1 MHRKLTQSGPAPL
14 DPAHSSL
21 DYVCVQEAMAQLDAT
36 AFSRMPYSVR
46 VFAENVARRQPAAQA
61 VVYLEALAQR
71 RHDVDFPYF
80 PARVVLQ
87 DLLGTPALVD
97 LAGMRDAVA
106 EAGGDPSVV
115 NPVVPTHLVV
125 DHSLNVEIAG
135 TESDAMARNMAIEQ
149 RKNAERFEFLAWCKQ
164 AFSNLDV
171 LMPGN
176 GILHQVNIEHLS
188 PVIQVKDGVAFPDTL
203 VGTDSHTTMINAL
216 GVLGWGVGGIEAES
230 VMLGRAVWLRLP
242 TIVGVELRGG
252 RPAGVM
258 ATDLVLAI
266 TEFLRKQKVVGTI
279 IEFYGEGA
287 RALSLADRATIANM
301 APEFGATAAL
311 FAIDDHTLEFLRL
324 TGRSEAQIALVESY
338 AKAQGL
344 WADAFAN
351 AEYDRTLSFDLST
364 VGRAL
369 AGPANPHDRVPLS
382 ALISSGIAKPKTIA
396 VQSAGSRA
404 AASSSAPSA
413 ASSAASSSASSANP
427 ATVPLEEGAVVIAA
441 ITSCT
446 NTSNPRNMIAAGLL
460 ARKAVELGLTRKPWV
475 KTSLAPGSKP
485 VESYLRAAELMEPLE
500 ALGFGIIG
508 FGCTSCN
515 GMSGPLPKV
524 IEDEIVSRDLHTVA
538 VLSGNRN
545 FNGRIHLRVK
555 EAFLASPPLVVAYA
569 IAGTIHIDIENAALG
584 TGKDGAPVYLADLWP
599 ADDDIDAVLK
609 QSVRGEQYLKIYTEM
624 FAKHQD
630 GSNQASVPA
639 RFPWREDSDYIRR
652 PPYWAANLTAP
663 ARFSGMRALAVLGDN
678 ITTDDLSP
686 SGAIL
691 ADSAAGEYLLSHGV
705 AAAEF
710 NSYGTRRGDHL
721 VAIRATFANNR
732 LKNEMA
738 GGKEGSFTRVEPDG
752 QVIRLFEAAEH
763 YMAQKQEL
771 IVVAGKNYG
780 AGSSRDW
787 AAKGVRL
794 LGVRAV
800 VCENFERIHR
810 SNLVGMGVLPLEF
823 EAGTTRQTLSLDG
836 SETFSLDLGETRA
849 FEPGMNLT
857 LLITRK
863 NGELVRAQVK
873 CRIDTQE
880 EIQIFEA
887 GGLLPR
893 ISSEILKAA

>member
-1 MHRKLTQSGPAPL
+1 MPRNPLPSQTVDFVRVVDATQS
-14 DPAHSSL
+14 
-21 DYVCVQEAMAQLDAT
+21 LDA
-36 AFSRMPYSVR
+36 AQFARLPYCVR
-46 VFAENVARRQPAAQA
+46 VFAENIVRRQPGPEART
-61 VVYLEALAQR
+61 YLSALAAR
-71 RHDVDFPYF
+71 RHDVDFPYY
-80 PARVVLQ
+80 PSRVVLQ

-106 EAGGDPSVV
+106 EAGGDPSAI

-125 DHSLNVEIAG
+125 DHSLNVEVAG
-135 TESDAMARNMAIEQ
+135 TDPEAMAKNMAIE
-149 RKNAERFEFLAWCKQ
+149 RSKNAERFEFLAWCKQ

-242 TIVGVELRGG
+242 TIVGVELKGFRQPGIT
-252 RPAGVM
+252 

-279 IEFYGEGA
+279 IEFYGDGA
-287 RALSLADRATIANM
+287 RAMTLSDRATISNM

-311 FAIDDHTLEFLRL
+311 FAIDEKTLDFLRL
-324 TGRSEAQIALVESY
+324 TGRTEAQISLTEAY

-344 WADAFAN
+344 WADAFAH
-351 AEYDRTLSFDLST
+351 AEYDRVLSFDLST

-382 ALISSGIAKPKTIA
+382 SLISKGIARPAEA
-396 VQSAGSRA
+396 VAEQPDP
-404 AASSSAPSA
+404 ASP
-413 ASSAASSSASSANP
+413 
-427 ATVPLEEGAVVIAA
+427 VKLYDGAVVIAA

-446 NTSNPRNMIAAGLL
+446 NTSNPRNMIAAGLV
-460 ARKAVELGLTRKPWV
+460 ARRAVELGLERKPWV

-485 VESYLRAAELMEPLE
+485 VESYLREARLMEPLE

-515 GMSGPLPKV
+515 GMSGPLSKK
-524 IEDEIVSRDLHTVA
+524 IEADIVSRDVHAVA

-545 FNGRIHLRVK
+545 FNGRIHPRVK

-569 IAGTIHIDIENAALG
+569 IAGTIHVDIENGVLG
-584 TGKDGAPVYLADLWP
+584 TDKTGAPVYLKDLWP
-599 ADDDIDAVLK
+599 SDEEIDTLLK
-609 QSVRGEQYLKIYTEM
+609 ASVHGEQYLKIYTEM
-624 FAKHQD
+624 FRKSERVH
-630 GSNQASVPA
+630 GQAAVPA
-639 RFPWREDSDYIRR
+639 RFPWREDSNYICR
-652 PPYWAANLTAP
+652 PPYWQPDLISA
-663 ARFSGMRALAVLGDN
+663 ARFADMRAIGVFGDN
-678 ITTDDLSP
+678 VTTDDLSP

-691 ADSAAGEYLLSHGV
+691 PESAAGEYLIEHGV
-705 AAAEF
+705 EPAEF
-710 NSYGTRRGDHL
+710 NSYGTRRGDHR

-732 LKNEMA
+732 LHNEMA
-738 GGKEGSFTRVEPDG
+738 NGQEGSLTRLEPEG
-752 QVIRLFEAAEH
+752 RIMRLFDAAEL
-763 YMAQKQEL
+763 YLSRGQEL
-771 IVVAGKNYG
+771 IVIAGKNYG
-780 AGSSRDW
+780 SGSSRDW

-794 LGVRAV
+794 IGVRAV

-823 EAGTTRQTLSLDG
+823 AEGTDRLTLQLDG
-836 SETFSLDLGETRA
+836 SEIYSVEGLG
-849 FEPGMNLT
+849 GDVSSGVT
-857 LLITRK
+857 LGLKIRRK
-863 NGELVRAQVK
+863 NGDVVTVPVK
-873 CRIDTQE
+873 CRIDTE
-880 EIQIFEA
+880 EEAEIFNA

-893 ISSEILKAA
+893 ISDEMLEAA

>member
-1 MHRKLTQSGPAPL
+1 MSAPL
-14 DPAHSSL
+14 PNQSVEFASVADALKS
-21 DYVCVQEAMAQLDAT
+21 VEAG
-36 AFSRMPYSVR
+36 AFARMPYSVR
-46 VFAENVARRQPAAQA
+46 VFAENIVRRQAPADAARYLQA
-61 VVYLEALAQR
+61 LIQR
-71 RHDVDFPYF
+71 RHDVDFPYY

-106 EAGGDPSVV
+106 ESGGDPRAI
-115 NPVVPTHLVV
+115 NPVVPTQLVV
-125 DHSLNVEIAG
+125 DHSLNVEIDG
-135 TESDAMARNMAIEQ
+135 SDPEAMSKNMAIEQ
-149 RKNAERFEFLAWCKQ
+149 QKNAERFEFLAWCKQ

-203 VGTDSHTTMINAL
+203 VGTDSHTTMINAI

-242 TIVGVELRGG
+242 TIVGVELSG
-252 RPAGVM
+252 RRQPGVT

-266 TEFLRKQKVVGTI
+266 TEFLRQQKVVGTI
-279 IEFYGEGA
+279 IEFHGEGA
-287 RALSLADRATIANM
+287 RALTLSDRATISNM

-311 FAIDDHTLEFLRL
+311 FAIDEKTLDFMRL
-324 TGRSEAQIALVESY
+324 TGRTEAQIALTEDY

-344 WADAFAN
+344 WADDFAH
-351 AEYDRTLSFDLST
+351 AEYDRVLSFDLSG

-369 AGPANPHDRVPLS
+369 AGPANPHDRVPLAS
-382 ALISSGIAKPKTIA
+382 LVSKGIAKPQRQATNHDTT
-396 VQSAGSRA
+396 A
-404 AASSSAPSA
+404 AAQLAD
-413 ASSAASSSASSANP
+413 
-427 ATVPLEEGAVVIAA
+427 GAIVIAA

-460 ARKAVELGLTRKPWV
+460 AKKATERGLQRKPWV

-485 VESYLRAAELMEPLE
+485 VESYLRAANLMAPLE

-515 GMSGPLPKV
+515 GMSGPLPEA
-524 IEDEIVSRDLHTVA
+524 IEREIVSRDLHAVA

-545 FNGRIHLRVK
+545 FNGRIHPRVK

-569 IAGTIHIDIENAALG
+569 IAGTIDIDIEHAALG
-584 TGKDGAPVYLADLWP
+584 VDAQGVAVHLSDIWPTDEEIDGLLRES
-599 ADDDIDAVLK
+599 IH
-609 QSVRGEQYLKIYTEM
+609 GEQYVRIYAEM
-624 FAKHQD
+624 FRKSERLDAID
-630 GSNQASVPA
+630 AVPA
-639 RFPWREDSDYIRR
+639 RFPWRDSSDYVRR
-652 PPYWAANLTAP
+652 PPYWQASLTQPAAFGA
-663 ARFSGMRALAVLGDN
+663 MRAIGVFGDN
-678 ITTDDLSP
+678 VTTDDLSP

-691 ADSAAGEYLLSHGV
+691 PESAAGEYLVSHGV
-705 AAAEF
+705 HPSEF
-710 NSYGTRRGDHL
+710 NSYGTRRGDHK

-732 LKNEMA
+732 LHNEMA
-738 GGKEGSFTRVEPDG
+738 DGREGSLTRFEPDG
-752 QVIRLFEAAEH
+752 QVMRLFDAAEQ
-763 YMAQKQEL
+763 YMAQGQEL

-780 AGSSRDW
+780 SGSSRDW

-794 LGVRAV
+794 IGVRAV

-823 EAGTTRQTLSLDG
+823 AEGVNRRTLQIDG
-836 SETFSLDLGETRA
+836 SELFAIEGLGERIAPMMT
-849 FEPGMNLT
+849 LT
-857 LLITRK
+857 LRITRK
-863 NGELVRAQVK
+863 TGDVVSAPVR
-873 CRIDTQE
+873 CRIDTDE
-880 EIQIFEA
+880 EAEIFAA

-893 ISSEILKAA
+893 IADELRRAA

>member
-1 MHRKLTQSGPAPL
+1 MPRNLPSQSIDFVSVIDALPL
-14 DPAHSSL
+14 ADA
-21 DYVCVQEAMAQLDAT
+21 AQ
-36 AFSRMPYSVR
+36 FSRMPYCVR
-46 VFAENVARRQPAAQA
+46 VFAENIIRKQPADLAA
-61 VVYLEALAQR
+61 PYLQALAAR
-71 RHDVDFPYF
+71 RHDIDFPYY

-97 LAGMRDAVA
+97 LAGMRDAIA
-106 EAGGDPSVV
+106 EAGGDPGTI

-125 DHSLNVEIAG
+125 DHSLNVEVAG
-135 TESDAMARNMAIEQ
+135 ADPQAMRKNMAIET

-176 GILHQVNIEHLS
+176 GILHQINLEHLS
-188 PVIQVKDGVAFPDTL
+188 PVIQVQDGVAFPDTL

-242 TIVGVELRGG
+242 AIVGVDLKGFRQPGIT
-252 RPAGVM
+252 

-266 TEFLRKQKVVGTI
+266 TEFLRRQNVVGAI

-287 RALSLADRATIANM
+287 GAMTLSDRATISNM

-311 FAIDDHTLEFLRL
+311 FAIDQKTLDFLRL
-324 TGRSEAQIALVESY
+324 TGRTEAQIALTESY

-344 WADAFAN
+344 WADAFAA
-351 AEYDRTLSFDLST
+351 AEYDRNLSFDLST
-364 VGRAL
+364 VRRAL
-369 AGPANPHDRVPLS
+369 AGPANPHDRVLLS
-382 ALISSGIAKPKTIA
+382 NLIAKGIARPP
-396 VQSAGSRA
+396 A
-404 AASSSAPSA
+404 AH
-413 ASSAASSSASSANP
+413 
-427 ATVPLEEGAVVIAA
+427 ATGLIDGAIVIAA

-460 ARKAVELGLTRKPWV
+460 ARKAVALGLQRKPWV
-475 KTSLAPGSKP
+475 KTSLAPGSRP
-485 VESYLRAAELMEPLE
+485 VESYLREAKLMEPLE

-515 GMSGPLPKV
+515 GMSGPLPPE
-524 IEDEIVSRDLHTVA
+524 IEADIVKRDVHAVA

-545 FNGRIHLRVK
+545 FNGRIHPRVK
-555 EAFLASPPLVVAYA
+555 AAFLASPPLVVAYA
-569 IAGTIHIDIENAALG
+569 IAGTIHVDIESGILG
-584 TGKDGAPVYLADLWP
+584 IGQAGQAVYLKDIWP
-599 ADDDIDAVLK
+599 TDEEIDVLLK
-609 QSVRGEQYLKIYTEM
+609 ASVRGEQYLEIYTDM
-624 FAKHQD
+624 FRKRELPD
-630 GSNQASVPA
+630 GENAVPA
-639 RFPWREDSDYIRR
+639 RFPWRADSNYIRR
-652 PPYWAANLTAP
+652 PPYWQAALTSA
-663 ARFSGMRALAVLGDN
+663 AKLTCMHAIAVFGDN

-691 ADSAAGEYLLSHGV
+691 PDSAAGEYLIERGV
-705 AAAEF
+705 PAAQF

-732 LKNEMA
+732 LHNEMA
-738 GGKEGSFTRVEPDG
+738 GGREGSLTRMEPEG
-752 QVIRLFEAAEH
+752 SIMRLFDAAQR
-763 YMAQKQEL
+763 YVARGQEL

-794 LGVRAV
+794 IGVRAV

-810 SNLVGMGVLPLEF
+810 SNLIGMGVLPLEF
-823 EAGTTRQTLSLDG
+823 AAGIDRIKLQLDG
-836 SETFSLDLGETRA
+836 SEIYAVEGIAGPVS
-849 FEPGMNLT
+849 PGMT
-857 LLITRK
+857 LNVRVTRK
-863 NGELVRAQVK
+863 TGAVISVPVI
-873 CRIDTQE
+873 CCIDTE
-880 EIQIFEA
+880 EEAEIFNA

-893 ISSEILKAA
+893 IAEEMLRAARQPDEHRL

>member
-1 MHRKLTQSGPAPL
+1 MSRNLPNQSVDFVSVA
-14 DPAHSSL
+14 
-21 DYVCVQEAMAQLDAT
+21 EALQSIGAAT
-36 AFSRMPYSVR
+36 FARMPYSVR

-61 VVYLEALAQR
+61 VPYLKALAER
-71 RHDVDFPYF
+71 RHDVDFPYY

-106 EAGGDPSVV
+106 EAGGDPATI

-125 DHSLNVEIAG
+125 DHSLNVEVAG
-135 TESDAMARNMAIEQ
+135 YERDALAKNMAIEQ
-149 RKNAERFEFLAWCKQ
+149 QKNAERFEFLAWCKQ

-188 PVIQVKDGVAFPDTL
+188 PVIQVKDGVAYPDTL
-203 VGTDSHTTMINAL
+203 VGTDSHTTMINAI

-242 TIVGVELRGG
+242 TIVGVELTGARQ
-252 RPAGVM
+252 PGVT

-287 RALSLADRATIANM
+287 CAMTLSDRATISNM

-311 FAIDDHTLEFLRL
+311 FSIDEKTLEFMRL
-324 TGRSEAQIALVESY
+324 TGRSTEQISLTETY

-344 WADAFAN
+344 WADSLAD
-351 AEYDRTLSFDLST
+351 AEYDRVLSFDLSG

-369 AGPANPHDRVPLS
+369 AGPSNPHDRVPLASLIAKGIARPS
-382 ALISSGIAKPKTIA
+382 ALA
-396 VQSAGSRA
+396 VSETQAATSA
-404 AASSSAPSA
+404 
-413 ASSAASSSASSANP
+413 
-427 ATVPLEEGAVVIAA
+427 TPLRDGAIVIAA

-446 NTSNPRNMIAAGLL
+446 NTSNPRNMIAAGLV
-460 ARKAVELGLTRKPWV
+460 AKKATERGLRRQPWV
-475 KTSLAPGSKP
+475 KTSFAPGSKP
-485 VESYLRAAELMEPLE
+485 VESYLREAGLMAPLE

-515 GMSGPLPKV
+515 GMSGPLPSE
-524 IEDEIVSRDLHTVA
+524 IEQDIVSRDVHAVA

-545 FNGRIHLRVK
+545 FNGRIHPRVK

-569 IAGTIHIDIENAALG
+569 IAGTINIDIENGVIG
-584 TGKDGAPVYLADLWP
+584 TDTAGEPVTLKDLWP
-599 ADDDIDAVLK
+599 TDEEIDTLLK
-609 QSVRGEQYLKIYTEM
+609 ASVHGDQYLRIYTEM
-624 FAKHQD
+624 FRKSEPLD
-630 GSNQASVPA
+630 GSGAVPA
-639 RFPWREDSDYIRR
+639 CFPWREDSNYIRR
-652 PPYWAANLTAP
+652 PPYWQPSLTHT
-663 ARFSGMRALAVLGDN
+663 ARFDQMRAIGVFGDN
-678 ITTDDLSP
+678 VTTDDLSP

-691 ADSAAGEYLLSHGV
+691 PESAAGEYLIAHGV
-705 AAAEF
+705 TPAEF
-710 NSYGTRRGDHL
+710 NSYGTRRGDHK

-732 LKNEMA
+732 LRNEMA
-738 GGKEGSFTRVEPDG
+738 DGKEGSVTRVEPEG
-752 QVIRLFEAAEH
+752 AIMRLFDAAEK
-763 YMAQKQEL
+763 YMERGQEL
-771 IVVAGKNYG
+771 IVIAGKNYG
-780 AGSSRDW
+780 SGSSRDW

-794 LGVRAV
+794 IGVRAV

-823 EAGTTRQTLSLDG
+823 AEGVDRKTLRIDG
-836 SETFSLDLGETRA
+836 SEVFAVEGLDGQIAPLMPVSLRITRA
-849 FEPGMNLT
+849 
-857 LLITRK
+857 
-863 NGELVRAQVK
+863 NGEVVTVPVK
-873 CRIDTQE
+873 CRIDTE
-880 EIQIFEA
+880 EEVEIFSA

-893 ISSEILKAA
+893 IAREMREAA

>member
-1 MHRKLTQSGPAPL
+1 MPRNLPSQTVDFVSVRDAKDAI
-14 DPAHSSL
+14 D
-21 DYVCVQEAMAQLDAT
+21 VAQFAK
-36 AFSRMPYSVR
+36 MPYSVR
-46 VFAENVARRQPAAQA
+46 VFAENIVRKQPPAKAVA
-61 VVYLEALAQR
+61 YLQALAER
-71 RHDVDFPYF
+71 RHDVDYPYY

-97 LAGMRDAVA
+97 LAGMRDAIA
-106 EAGGDPSVV
+106 EAGGDPTTI

-125 DHSLNVEIAG
+125 DHSLNVEVAG
-135 TESDAMARNMAIEQ
+135 TDPDAMAKNMAIEKN
-149 RKNAERFEFLAWCKQ
+149 KNAERFEFLAWCKQ

-176 GILHQVNIEHLS
+176 GILHQVNIEYLS

-242 TIVGVELRGG
+242 TIVGVELKGFRQSGIT
-252 RPAGVM
+252 

-287 RALSLADRATIANM
+287 RAMTLSDRATISNM

-311 FAIDDHTLEFLRL
+311 FAIDQKTLDFLRL
-324 TGRSEAQIALVESY
+324 TGRTEAQISLTEAY

-344 WADAFAN
+344 WADDFAD
-351 AEYDRTLSFDLST
+351 AEYDRVLSFDLSS

-382 ALISSGIAKPKTIA
+382 SLISKGIARPK
-396 VQSAGSRA
+396 A
-404 AASSSAPSA
+404 AAALEPEDGAPV
-413 ASSAASSSASSANP
+413 N
-427 ATVPLEEGAVVIAA
+427 LEDGAVVIAA

-446 NTSNPRNMIAAGLL
+446 NTSNPRNMIAAGLV
-460 ARKAVELGLTRKPWV
+460 ARKAVALGLKRKPWV

-485 VESYLRAAELMEPLE
+485 VESYLRAANLMMPLE

-515 GMSGPLPKV
+515 GMSGPLPKE
-524 IEDEIVSRDLHTVA
+524 IEADIVSRGVHAVA

-545 FNGRIHLRVK
+545 FNGRIHPRVK

-569 IAGTIHIDIENAALG
+569 IAGTIHVDIEEGVLG
-584 TGKDGAPVYLADLWP
+584 TDKTGEPVYLKDLWP
-599 ADDDIDAVLK
+599 SDEEIDALLK
-609 QSVRGEQYLKIYTEM
+609 ESVQGSQYLEIYTEM
-624 FAKHQD
+624 FRKSELVEGQSA
-630 GSNQASVPA
+630 VPA
-639 RFPWREDSDYIRR
+639 RFPWREDSNYIRR
-652 PPYWAANLTAP
+652 PPYWQSELTSA
-663 ARFSGMRALAVLGDN
+663 ARFADMRAIGVFGDN

-691 ADSAAGEYLLSHGV
+691 PESAAGEYLIEHGV
-705 AAAEF
+705 QPAEF

-732 LKNEMA
+732 LHNEMA
-738 GGKEGSFTRVEPDG
+738 GGKEGSLTRMEPEG
-752 QVIRLFEAAEH
+752 TIMRLFDAAEL
-763 YMAQKQEL
+763 YVSRGQEL

-780 AGSSRDW
+780 SGSSRDW

-794 LGVRAV
+794 IGVRAV

-823 EAGTTRQTLSLDG
+823 AEGHDRATLALDG
-836 SETFSLDLGETRA
+836 SEVYAVEGVDGKVS
-849 FEPGMNLT
+849 PGTT
-857 LLITRK
+857 LALRITRK
-863 NGELVRAQVK
+863 HGEVVTVPVK
-873 CRIDTQE
+873 CRIDTE
-880 EIQIFEA
+880 EEAEIFNA

-893 ISSEILKAA
+893 ISGEMLEAA

>member
-1 MHRKLTQSGPAPL
+1 MSRSLPNQSV
-14 DPAHSSL
+14 DFVS
-21 DYVCVQEAMAQLDAT
+21 VRDAT
-36 AFSRMPYSVR
+36 DAIDATQFAKMPYSVR
-46 VFAENVARRQPAAQA
+46 VFAENIARRQPAADA
-61 VVYLEALAQR
+61 VTYLRALANR
-71 RHDVDFPYF
+71 RHDIDFPYY

-106 EAGGDPSVV
+106 EAGGDPSAI

-125 DHSLNVEIAG
+125 DHSLNVEVAG
-135 TESDAMARNMAIEQ
+135 TDPEAIAKNMAIEKS
-149 RKNAERFEFLAWCKQ
+149 KNAERFEFLAWCKQ
-164 AFSNLDV
+164 AFTNLDV

-176 GILHQVNIEHLS
+176 GILHQVNIEYLS
-188 PVIQVKDGVAFPDTL
+188 PVIQVKDGLAFPDTL

-242 TIVGVELRGG
+242 TIVGVKLKGFRQPGIT
-252 RPAGVM
+252 

-287 RALSLADRATIANM
+287 RAMTLSDRATMSNM

-311 FAIDDHTLEFLRL
+311 FAIDQKTLDFLRL
-324 TGRSEAQIALVESY
+324 TGRTESQISLTEDY

-344 WADAFAN
+344 WADDFAD
-351 AEYDRTLSFDLST
+351 AEYDRVLSFDLSS

-382 ALISSGIAKPKTIA
+382 NLISKGIARP
-396 VQSAGSRA
+396 SEA
-404 AASSSAPSA
+404 AAPESDTAGPVKLA
-413 ASSAASSSASSANP
+413 D
-427 ATVPLEEGAVVIAA
+427 GAVVIAA

-446 NTSNPRNMIAAGLL
+446 NTSNPRNMIAAGLV
-460 ARKAVELGLTRKPWV
+460 ARKAVELGLKRKPWV

-485 VESYLRAAELMEPLE
+485 VESYLRSANLMTSLE

-515 GMSGPLPKV
+515 GMSGPLPKE
-524 IEDEIVSRDLHTVA
+524 IEADIVSRDVRAVA

-545 FNGRIHLRVK
+545 FNGRIHPRVK

-569 IAGTIHIDIENAALG
+569 IAGTIHIDIEEGVLG
-584 TGKDGAPVYLADLWP
+584 TDKSGAPVYLKDLWP
-599 ADDDIDAVLK
+599 SDEEIDALLK
-609 QSVRGEQYLKIYTEM
+609 ESVRGDQYLEIYTEM
-624 FAKHQD
+624 FRKSELAD
-630 GSNQASVPA
+630 GQSAVPA
-639 RFPWREDSDYIRR
+639 QFPWREDSNYIRR
-652 PPYWAANLTAP
+652 PPYWQSDLTSA
-663 ARFSGMRALAVLGDN
+663 ARFADMRAIGVFGDN
-678 ITTDDLSP
+678 VTTDDLSP

-691 ADSAAGEYLLSHGV
+691 PESAAGEYLIQHGV
-705 AAAEF
+705 EPAEF

-732 LKNEMA
+732 LHNEMA
-738 GGKEGSFTRVEPDG
+738 AGKEGSFTRMEPEG
-752 QVIRLFEAAEH
+752 TIMRLFDAAER
-763 YMAQKQEL
+763 YVSRGQEL

-780 AGSSRDW
+780 SGSSRDW

-794 LGVRAV
+794 IGVRAV

-823 EAGTTRQTLSLDG
+823 AEGYDRTTLALDG
-836 SETFSLDLGETRA
+836 SEVYAVEGVGGKVS
-849 FEPGMNLT
+849 PGTTLT
-857 LLITRK
+857 LRITRK
-863 NGELVRAQVK
+863 NGEVVTAPVK
-873 CRIDTQE
+873 CRIDTE
-880 EIQIFEA
+880 EEAEIFNA

-893 ISSEILKAA
+893 ISGEMLEAA